1 MDNIFNE
8 SDYSDINSKYLQYNN
23 NNKKFNE
30 IDIKQGNCG
39 FIKLIVLFLL
49 FILLLILAIV
59 AIVKTS
65 SIKSQEQKINEN
77 KEQLTTN
84 KKSLSEKE
92 ELLKTLEKNNNE
104 LEYKLNIAINER
116 IKMDNNMK
124 IYLDEN
130 DIIKIDIMTLE
141 KELEDLNQK
150 IKIYEGLEKSEIQ
163 LEYENLIDK
172 IERLKQSPM

>member
-8 SDYSDINSKYLQYNN
+8 SDYSDINSKYLQYNS

-39 FIKLIVLFLL
+39 FIKLIALFLL
-49 FILLLILAIV
+49 FILLIILAII

-84 KKSLSEKE
+84 KKSLLEKE
-92 ELLKTLEKNNNE
+92 ELLKSLEKSNNE
-104 LEYKLNIAINER
+104 LEHKLNIAINER

-124 IYLDEN
+124 IYLDEH
-130 DIIKIDIMTLE
+130 DKLKIDIITLE
-141 KELEDLNQK
+141 KELEDLKQK
-150 IKIYEGLEKSEIQ
+150 IKIYEGLEKSELQ
-163 LEYENLIDK
+163 LEYENLVDK

>member
-49 FILLLILAIV
+49 FILLLILAII

-77 KEQLTTN
+77 KEQLTIN

-130 DIIKIDIMTLE
+130 DKIKIDIMTLE